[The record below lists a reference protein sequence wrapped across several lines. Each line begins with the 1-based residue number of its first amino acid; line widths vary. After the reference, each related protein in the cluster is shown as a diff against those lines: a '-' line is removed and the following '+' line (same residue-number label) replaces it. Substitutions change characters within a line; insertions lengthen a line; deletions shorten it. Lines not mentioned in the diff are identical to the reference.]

1 MEQHRTGKPSPNSK
15 PAAKACLQCRSV
27 KLKCVTSGNETICER
42 CDRKSLNCIFQ
53 DHRRGRRPGTR
64 FTRRSKAPSSAQIG
78 SSPVVQPRQ
87 NEERQSIGT
96 QAPAIQRSPD
106 WSSGSLQPAGL
117 FNREA
122 TRGSFS
128 LGSILNASDSNRPD
142 VPFNESR
149 ASRDDPI
156 GLGLI
161 NLSIAISLF
170 ENFMV
175 HLNPYISQL
184 DPQLHTFDRVRQQS
198 AFLLTAVLAAAAK
211 AFNPALHQKLRDHA
225 EDILADSFRT
235 GIKSVETA
243 QSIMIMTYWKDS
255 EDTRAW
261 MLLGYVIRMGMELGW
276 HRLTSYSPQRSASRT
291 DLQNRQVRNIE
302 RTWFV
307 LFVYDRSI
315 SLQTGKPWMIERSEF
330 IEAIEAWCRDAMATP
345 GDRLLGAL
353 VTLRLLS
360 SEVFKLL
367 GPRSSRLRA
376 RQLHSLESLLAII
389 KGRVE
394 EWESRWLQVAD
405 KDSCQPFLIQF
416 YGTHLRLQLFSL
428 PLQDVLAQSGQD
440 ASYHMESL
448 WVSYSSALE
457 MLHLICRHSSS
468 LYFAQDSIHVMTAYS
483 AAFLIKLLLSTPD
496 PISRQIE
503 VDVHSAISGAAL
515 VFSQQAAPPG
525 SSCALQSRFL
535 NNVLARISKHV
546 NREAVN
552 RETNPSECRS
562 QPETNRRELVTDDAT
577 APPSRIF
584 SYAEGGLALDFA
596 DDQSWAEIMAEAGFN
611 AQEGVF
617 FA

>member
-1 MEQHRTGKPSPNSK
+1 MATS
-15 PAAKACLQCRSV
+15 AKACLQCRSV
-27 KLKCVTSGNETICER
+27 KLKCVTSGSETKCER
-42 CDRKSLNCIFQ
+42 CARKSLNCIFQ
-53 DHRRGRRPGTR
+53 DHRRGRKPGTHK
-64 FTRRSKAPSSAQIG
+64 TPSSAPI
-78 SSPVVQPRQ
+78 SSPRAARPRQ
-87 NEERQSIGT
+87 NEERQRRET
-96 QAPAIQRSPD
+96 QASAIQRSPD

-128 LGSILNASDSNRPD
+128 LGSILNASDSDRPAG
-142 VPFNESR
+142 PHNESGT
-149 ASRDDPI
+149 SHDDPI
-156 GLGLI
+156 RLGFV
-161 NLSIAISLF
+161 NLSIAMSLF
-170 ENFMV
+170 ENFMAN
-175 HLNPYISQL
+175 LNSYISQL
-184 DPQLHTFDRVRQQS
+184 DPQLHTFGRVRQQS
-198 AFLLTAVLAAAAK
+198 AFLLTAILAAAAK

-225 EDILADSFRT
+225 EDILADNFRT

-243 QSIMIMTYWKDS
+243 QAVMIMTYWKES

-276 HRLTSYSPQRSASRT
+276 HRLTPHSPQRSGSRT
-291 DLQNRQVRNIE
+291 DLQNRQARNIE

-307 LFVYDRSI
+307 LFVYDRSM

-330 IEAIEAWCRDAMATP
+330 IESIEAWCRHPMATP

-367 GPRSSRLRA
+367 GPRSSRLRT

-394 EWESRWLQVAD
+394 EWESRWLQLAD
-405 KDSCQPFLIQF
+405 KGKSLIFPDKTDTCHPFLIRF

-428 PLQDVLAQSGQD
+428 PLQDILAQSD
-440 ASYHMESL
+440 HNVSYHMESF

-457 MLHLICRHSSS
+457 MLHLICRHSSW

-483 AAFLIKLLLSTPD
+483 AAFLIKLLMSTPD
-496 PISRQIE
+496 SISRQLE
-503 VDVHSAISGAAL
+503 VDIHSVISGAAL

-535 NNVLARISKHV
+535 DNVLARISKHV
-546 NREAVN
+546 NREAVD
-552 RETNPSECRS
+552 RETNSSESCT
-562 QPETNRRELVTDDAT
+562 QHVITNRHEIVTDDAS
-577 APPSRIF
+577 AGQSRIC
-584 SYAEGGLALDFA
+584 SYVEGEQTLDFA
-596 DDQSWAEIMAEAGFN
+596 DDEIWAGIMAEAGFN
-611 AQEGVF
+611 AQDGVF

>member
-1 MEQHRTGKPSPNSK
+1 MEQHSKPSSNSK

-42 CDRKSLNCIFQ
+42 CARKSLNCIFQ

-64 FTRRSKAPSSAQIG
+64 FARRSKASFSAPSS
-78 SSPVVQPRQ
+78 SSPALQPRQ
-87 NEERQSIGT
+87 NEERQSREA
-96 QAPAIQRSPD
+96 QAAAIQRSPD

-128 LGSILNASDSNRPD
+128 LGSILNAPYSDRPE
-142 VPFNESR
+142 VSFNESR
-149 ASRDDPI
+149 THQHDPI
-156 GLGLI
+156 RLGFI
-161 NLSIAISLF
+161 NLSIATSLF
-170 ENFMV
+170 DNFMTN
-175 HLNPYISQL
+175 LNSYISQL

-198 AFLLTAVLAAAAK
+198 SFLLTAILAAAAK
-211 AFNPALHQKLRDHA
+211 AFNPALYQKLRDHA
-225 EDILADSFRT
+225 ENILTDSFRT

-243 QSIMIMTYWKDS
+243 QAILIMTYWKES

-276 HRLTSYSPQRSASRT
+276 HRLTSYSPQRSGSRT
-291 DLQNRQVRNIE
+291 DLQNRQARNIE

-330 IEAIEAWCRDAMATP
+330 IEAIEPWCRDAMATP

-367 GPRSSRLRA
+367 GPRSSRLGA

-394 EWESRWLQVAD
+394 EWESRWLQLAD
-405 KDSCQPFLIQF
+405 KDTCHPFLIRF

-428 PLQDVLAQSGQD
+428 PLQDILAQSEHNV
-440 ASYHMESL
+440 SYHMESL

-457 MLHLICRHSSS
+457 MLHLICRHASW

-496 PISRQIE
+496 SISRQIE
-503 VDVHSAISGAAL
+503 ADVHTAISGAAL
-515 VFSQQAAPPG
+515 VFSQQAAPSG
-525 SSCALQSRFL
+525 SSCALQSKFL
-535 NNVLARISKHV
+535 NNVLAKVSK
-546 NREAVN
+546 
-552 RETNPSECRS
+552 
-562 QPETNRRELVTDDAT
+562 
-577 APPSRIF
+577 
-584 SYAEGGLALDFA
+584 
-596 DDQSWAEIMAEAGFN
+596 
-611 AQEGVF
+611 
-617 FA
+617 

>member
-1 MEQHRTGKPSPNSK
+1 MERHSKPSPNRK
-15 PAAKACLQCRSV
+15 PASSQREKTWDAVRRRLKEFPCDSKSVETDEHRS
-27 KLKCVTSGNETICER
+27 
-42 CDRKSLNCIFQ
+42 F
-53 DHRRGRRPGTR
+53 P
-64 FTRRSKAPSSAQIG
+64 RRSKASSSAPI
-78 SSPVVQPRQ
+78 SSPLVFQSRQ
-87 NEERQSIGT
+87 NEERQSRET
-96 QAPAIQRSPD
+96 QAPAIQPSPD

-128 LGSILNASDSNRPD
+128 LGSILNASDSNRPE

-149 ASRDDPI
+149 TSHDDPI
-156 GLGLI
+156 RLGLI
-161 NLSIAISLF
+161 TLSIAMSLF
-170 ENFMV
+170 ANFMTN
-175 HLNPYISQL
+175 LNPYISQL

-198 AFLLTAVLAAAAK
+198 PFLLTAILAAAAK

-225 EDILADSFRT
+225 EDILSDSFRT

-243 QSIMIMTYWKDS
+243 QAIMIMTYWKES

-276 HRLTSYSPQRSASRT
+276 DRLTSYSPQRSGSGT
-291 DLQNRQVRNIE
+291 DLQNRQARNIE

-307 LFVYDRSI
+307 LFVYDRSM
-315 SLQTGKPWMIERSEF
+315 SLQTGKPWMIERSEL
-330 IEAIEAWCRDAMATP
+330 IESIGAWCRDAMATP
-345 GDRLLGAL
+345 GDRLLDAL

-367 GPRSSRLRA
+367 CPRSSRLRA

-394 EWESRWLQVAD
+394 EWESRWLQLAD
-405 KDSCQPFLIQF
+405 KDTCHPFLIQF

-428 PLQDVLAQSGQD
+428 PLQDMLAQSEHNV
-440 ASYHMESL
+440 SYHMESF

-457 MLHLICRHSSS
+457 MLHLICRHSSW

-483 AAFLIKLLLSTPD
+483 AAFLTKLLLSTSD

-503 VDVHSAISGAAL
+503 VDVHSAISGAEL
-515 VFSQQAAPPG
+515 VFSQQAAPSG

-535 NNVLARISKHV
+535 SNMLARVSKHIDK
-546 NREAVN
+546 EAVN
-552 RETNPSECRS
+552 KETNPSES
-562 QPETNRRELVTDDAT
+562 QSQLGTNRHEYLAGDAAA
-577 APPSRIF
+577 APGYIC
-584 SYAEGGLALDFA
+584 SYTEGGQTLGFA
-596 DDQSWAEIMAEAGFN
+596 DDETWAGIMAEAGFN
-611 AQEGVF
+611 AQDGVF